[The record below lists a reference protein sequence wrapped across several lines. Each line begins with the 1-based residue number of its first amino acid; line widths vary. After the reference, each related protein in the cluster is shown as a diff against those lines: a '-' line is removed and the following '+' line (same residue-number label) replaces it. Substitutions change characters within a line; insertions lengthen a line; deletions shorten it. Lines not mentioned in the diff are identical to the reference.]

1 MKKILSFAVSLI
13 CLYLAFRQVNFN
25 DISTTLSQGKFLYII
40 YAFGITG
47 LTFLIRAIRWN
58 TLLGHPS
65 SYTIHHFSSATHIG
79 YFLNNILPLR
89 AGDLVRAKL
98 LSNHDTTIKISYVI
112 GSLVGEKIID
122 LWIIGLF
129 TMVLIGFGYTD
140 VLGTQFTLILVGT
153 YCLSSL
159 IIFGRHTISN
169 KLLQY
174 FPVLENFID
183 GYKLVSKNKL
193 RLGLWS
199 VLLWTTFVVYVSIA
213 LQSIGIIELEIQQVL
228 GLTILSSIVTSIPLA
243 PAAIGT
249 YHLAVIYCL
258 HNLYGIKL
266 EEAQSA
272 AIVMH
277 SIFLVYTIILGY
289 IYMVYEG
296 INIKSITN
304 DEKN

>member
-1 MKKILSFAVSLI
+1 MCGV
-13 CLYLAFRQVNFN
+13 
-25 DISTTLSQGKFLYII
+25 G
-40 YAFGITG
+40 G
-47 LTFLIRAIRWN
+47 TFF
-58 TLLGHPS
+58 
-65 SYTIHHFSSATHIG
+65 Y
-79 YFLNNILPLR
+79 
-89 AGDLVRAKL
+89 
-98 LSNHDTTIKISYVI
+98 
-112 GSLVGEKIID
+112 
-122 LWIIGLF
+122 
-129 TMVLIGFGYTD
+129 
-140 VLGTQFTLILVGT
+140 
-153 YCLSSL
+153 
-159 IIFGRHTISN
+159 

-193 RLGLWS
+193 RLGMWSIILWI
-199 VLLWTTFVVYVSIA
+199 TFVVYVSIA
-213 LQSIGIIELEIQQVL
+213 LQSIGIVLDIQQVL
-228 GLTILSSIVTSIPLA
+228 GLTILSSIVTSMPLA

-258 HNLYGIKL
+258 NSLYGINL
-266 EEAQSA
+266 EKAQSA

>member
-25 DISTTLSQGKFLYII
+25 DISTTLSQGKFLYVI

-47 LTFLIRAIRWN
+47 LTFLIRSIRWN
-58 TLLGHPS
+58 TLLGNPS
-65 SYTIHHFSSATHIG
+65 SYTLHHFSSATHIG

-98 LSNHDTTIKISYVI
+98 LSNHDTTIKMSYVI

-122 LWIIGLF
+122 LWMIGLF

-140 VLGTQFTLILVGT
+140 VLGTQFTLILVGS

-159 IIFGRHTISN
+159 IIFGRHRISN

-183 GYKLVSKNKL
+183 GYKLVSTNKL
-193 RLGLWS
+193 RLVMWS
-199 VLLWTTFVVYVSIA
+199 VLLWITFVVYVSIA
-213 LQSIGIIELEIQQVL
+213 LQSIGIKLEIQQVL
-228 GLTILSSIVTSIPLA
+228 GLTILSSIVTSMPLA

-258 HNLYGIKL
+258 NSLYGIDL
-266 EEAQSA
+266 EKAQSA

-289 IYMVYEG
+289 IYLLSEG

>member
-13 CLYLAFRQVNFN
+13 CLYLAFRQVNLN
-25 DISTTLSQGKFLYII
+25 DISNTLSQGKFLYII

-98 LSNHDTTIKISYVI
+98 LSNHDTTIKMSYVI

-140 VLGTQFTLILVGT
+140 VLGTQFTLILVGA

-193 RLGLWS
+193 RLGMWSIILWI
-199 VLLWTTFVVYVSIA
+199 TFVVYVSIA
-213 LQSIGIIELEIQQVL
+213 LQSIGIVLDIQQVL
-228 GLTILSSIVTSIPLA
+228 GLTILSSIVTSMPLA

-258 HNLYGIKL
+258 NSLYGINL
-266 EEAQSA
+266 EKAQSA

>member
-13 CLYLAFRQVNFN
+13 CLYLAFRQVNFS
-25 DISTTLSQGKFLYII
+25 DISATLSQGKLLYVV

-47 LTFLIRAIRWN
+47 FTFLIRSIRWN

-98 LSNHDTTIKISYVI
+98 LSNHDTTIKMSYVI

-122 LWIIGLF
+122 LWMIGLF
-129 TMVLIGFGYTD
+129 TMVLVGFGYTD
-140 VLGTQFTLILVGT
+140 VLGTQFTLILVGA

-193 RLGLWS
+193 RLGMWS
-199 VLLWTTFVVYVSIA
+199 LLLWITFVVYVSIT
-213 LQSIGIIELEIQQVL
+213 LQSIGIVLDIQQVL
-228 GLTILSSIVTSIPLA
+228 GLTILSSIVTSMPLA

-258 HNLYGIKL
+258 NSLYGIDL
-266 EEAQSA
+266 EKAQSA

-289 IYMVYEG
+289 IYLLSEG

>member
-13 CLYLAFRQVNFN
+13 CLYLAFRQVNLN

-98 LSNHDTTIKISYVI
+98 LSNHDTTIKMSYVI

-129 TMVLIGFGYTD
+129 TMILIGFGYTD
-140 VLGTQFTLILVGT
+140 VLGTQFTLILVGA

-193 RLGLWS
+193 RLGIWSIILWI
-199 VLLWTTFVVYVSIA
+199 TFVVYVSIA
-213 LQSIGIIELEIQQVL
+213 LQSIGIVLDIQQVL
-228 GLTILSSIVTSIPLA
+228 GLTILSSIVTSMPLA

-258 HNLYGIKL
+258 NSLYGIDL
-266 EEAQSA
+266 EKAQSA

-289 IYMVYEG
+289 IYMVSEG

>member
-25 DISTTLSQGKFLYII
+25 DISTTLSQGKFLYVI

-47 LTFLIRAIRWN
+47 LTFLIRSIRWN
-58 TLLGHPS
+58 TLLGNPS
-65 SYTIHHFSSATHIG
+65 SYTLHHFSSATHIG

-98 LSNHDTTIKISYVI
+98 LSNHDTTIKMSYVI

-140 VLGTQFTLILVGT
+140 VLGTQFTLILVGS

-159 IIFGRHTISN
+159 IIFGRHRISN

-193 RLGLWS
+193 RLVMWS
-199 VLLWTTFVVYVSIA
+199 VLLWITFVVYVSIA
-213 LQSIGIIELEIQQVL
+213 LQSIGIKLEIQQVL
-228 GLTILSSIVTSIPLA
+228 GLTILSSIVTSMPLA

-258 HNLYGIKL
+258 NSLYGIDL
-266 EEAQSA
+266 EKAQSA

-289 IYMVYEG
+289 IYLLSEG
-296 INIKSITN
+296 INIKSMTN

>member
-13 CLYLAFRQVNFN
+13 CLYLAFRQVNFS
-25 DISTTLSQGKFLYII
+25 DISATLSQGKLLYVV

-47 LTFLIRAIRWN
+47 FTFLIRSIRWN

-98 LSNHDTTIKISYVI
+98 LSNHDTTIKMSYVI

-122 LWIIGLF
+122 LWMIGLF
-129 TMVLIGFGYTD
+129 TMVLVGFGYTD
-140 VLGTQFTLILVGT
+140 VLGTQFTLILVGA

-193 RLGLWS
+193 RLGMWS
-199 VLLWTTFVVYVSIA
+199 VLLWITFVLYVSIT
-213 LQSIGIIELEIQQVL
+213 LQSIGIVLDIQQVL
-228 GLTILSSIVTSIPLA
+228 GLTILSSIVTSMPLA

-258 HNLYGIKL
+258 NSLYGIDL
-266 EEAQSA
+266 EKAQSA

-289 IYMVYEG
+289 IYLLSEG

>member
-13 CLYLAFRQVNFN
+13 CLYLAFRQVNLN
-25 DISTTLSQGKFLYII
+25 DISNTLSQGKFLYII

-98 LSNHDTTIKISYVI
+98 LSNHDTTIKMSYVI

-140 VLGTQFTLILVGT
+140 VLGTQFTLILVGA

-193 RLGLWS
+193 RLGMWSIILWI
-199 VLLWTTFVVYVSIA
+199 TFVVYVSIA
-213 LQSIGIIELEIQQVL
+213 LQSIGIVLDIQQVL
-228 GLTILSSIVTSIPLA
+228 GLTILSSIVTSMPLA

-258 HNLYGIKL
+258 NSLYGINL
-266 EEAQSA
+266 EKAQSA

-289 IYMVYEG
+289 IYMVSEG

-304 DEKN
+304 DEKS

>member
-13 CLYLAFRQVNFN
+13 CLYLAFRQVNLN

-65 SYTIHHFSSATHIG
+65 SYTIHYFSSATHIG

-89 AGDLVRAKL
+89 GGDLVRAKL
-98 LSNHDTTIKISYVI
+98 LSNHDTTIKMSYVI

-129 TMVLIGFGYTD
+129 TMILIGFGYTD
-140 VLGTQFTLILVGT
+140 VLGTQFTLILVGA

-159 IIFGRHTISN
+159 IIFGRHTMSN

-174 FPVLENFID
+174 FPVLKNFID

-193 RLGLWS
+193 RLGMWSIILWI
-199 VLLWTTFVVYVSIA
+199 TFVLYVSIA
-213 LQSIGIIELEIQQVL
+213 LQSIGIVLDIQQVL
-228 GLTILSSIVTSIPLA
+228 GLTILSSIVTSMPLA

-258 HNLYGIKL
+258 NSLYGIDL
-266 EEAQSA
+266 EKAQSA

-289 IYMVYEG
+289 IYLLSEG

>member
-1 MKKILSFAVSLI
+1 LKKILSFAVSLI

-25 DISTTLSQGKFLYII
+25 DISTTLSQGKFLYVI

-47 LTFLIRAIRWN
+47 LTFLIRSIRWN
-58 TLLGHPS
+58 TLLGNPS
-65 SYTIHHFSSATHIG
+65 SYTLHHFSSATHIG

-98 LSNHDTTIKISYVI
+98 LSNHDTTIKMSYVI

-122 LWIIGLF
+122 LWMIGLF

-140 VLGTQFTLILVGT
+140 VLGTQFTLILVGS

-159 IIFGRHTISN
+159 IIFGRHRISN

-183 GYKLVSKNKL
+183 GYKLVSTNKL
-193 RLGLWS
+193 RLGMWS

-213 LQSIGIIELEIQQVL
+213 LQSIGIELEIQQVL
-228 GLTILSSIVTSIPLA
+228 GLTILSSIVTSMPLA

-258 HNLYGIKL
+258 HNLYGIDL
-266 EEAQSA
+266 EKAQSA

-277 SIFLVYTIILGY
+277 SIFFVYTIISGY

-304 DEKN
+304 DKKN

>member
-25 DISTTLSQGKFLYII
+25 DISTTLSQGKFLYVI

-47 LTFLIRAIRWN
+47 LTFLIRSIRWN
-58 TLLGHPS
+58 TLLGNPS
-65 SYTIHHFSSATHIG
+65 SYTLHHFSSATHIG

-98 LSNHDTTIKISYVI
+98 LSNHDTTIKMSYVI

-122 LWIIGLF
+122 LWMIGLF

-140 VLGTQFTLILVGT
+140 VLGTQFTLILVGS

-159 IIFGRHTISN
+159 IIFGRHRISN

-183 GYKLVSKNKL
+183 GYMLVSTNKL
-193 RLGLWS
+193 RLGMWS

-213 LQSIGIIELEIQQVL
+213 LQSIGIELEIQQVL
-228 GLTILSSIVTSIPLA
+228 GLTILSSIVTSMPLA

-258 HNLYGIKL
+258 NSLYGIDL
-266 EEAQSA
+266 EKAQSA

-289 IYMVYEG
+289 IYLLSEG

>member
-25 DISTTLSQGKFLYII
+25 DISTTLSQGKFLYVI

-47 LTFLIRAIRWN
+47 LTFLIRSIRWN
-58 TLLGHPS
+58 TLLGNPS
-65 SYTIHHFSSATHIG
+65 SYTLHHFSSATHIG

-98 LSNHDTTIKISYVI
+98 LSNHDTTIKMSYVI

-140 VLGTQFTLILVGT
+140 VLGTQFTLILVGS

-159 IIFGRHTISN
+159 IIFGRHRISN

-183 GYKLVSKNKL
+183 GYKLVSTNKL
-193 RLGLWS
+193 RLGMWS

-213 LQSIGIIELEIQQVL
+213 LQSIGIELEIQQVL
-228 GLTILSSIVTSIPLA
+228 GLTILSSIVTSMPLA

-258 HNLYGIKL
+258 NSLYGIDL
-266 EEAQSA
+266 EKAQSA

-289 IYMVYEG
+289 IYLLSEG

>member
-228 GLTILSSIVTSIPLA
+228 GLTILSSIVTSMPLA

-304 DEKN
+304 DEKY

>member
-25 DISTTLSQGKFLYII
+25 DISTTLSQGKFLYVI

-47 LTFLIRAIRWN
+47 LTFLIRSIRWN
-58 TLLGHPS
+58 TLLGNPS
-65 SYTIHHFSSATHIG
+65 SYTLHHFSSATHIG

-98 LSNHDTTIKISYVI
+98 LSNHDTTIKMSYVI

-122 LWIIGLF
+122 LWMIGLF

-140 VLGTQFTLILVGT
+140 VLGTQFTLILVGS

-159 IIFGRHTISN
+159 IIFGRHRISN

-183 GYKLVSKNKL
+183 GYKLVSTNKL
-193 RLGLWS
+193 RLGMWS

-213 LQSIGIIELEIQQVL
+213 LQSIGIELEIQQVL
-228 GLTILSSIVTSIPLA
+228 GLTILSSIVTSMPLA

-258 HNLYGIKL
+258 HNLYGIDL
-266 EEAQSA
+266 EKAQSA

-277 SIFLVYTIILGY
+277 SIFFVYTIISGY

>member
-13 CLYLAFRQVNFN
+13 CLYLAFRQVNFS
-25 DISTTLSQGKFLYII
+25 DISATLSQGKLLYVV

-47 LTFLIRAIRWN
+47 FTFLIRSIRWN

-98 LSNHDTTIKISYVI
+98 LSNHDTTIKMSYVI

-122 LWIIGLF
+122 LWMIGLF
-129 TMVLIGFGYTD
+129 TMVLVGFGYTD
-140 VLGTQFTLILVGT
+140 VLGTQFTLILVGA

-193 RLGLWS
+193 RLGMWS
-199 VLLWTTFVVYVSIA
+199 ILLWTTFVVYVSIT
-213 LQSIGIIELEIQQVL
+213 LQSIGIVLDIQQVL
-228 GLTILSSIVTSIPLA
+228 GLTILSSIVTSMPLA

-258 HNLYGIKL
+258 NSLYGIDL
-266 EEAQSA
+266 EKAQSA

-289 IYMVYEG
+289 IYLLSEG

>member
-13 CLYLAFRQVNFN
+13 CLYLAFRQVNLN

-98 LSNHDTTIKISYVI
+98 LSNHDTTIKMSYVI

-129 TMVLIGFGYTD
+129 TMILIGFGYTD
-140 VLGTQFTLILVGT
+140 VLGTQFTLILVGA

-193 RLGLWS
+193 RLGIWSIILWI
-199 VLLWTTFVVYVSIA
+199 TFVVYVSIA
-213 LQSIGIIELEIQQVL
+213 LQSIGIVLDIQQVL
-228 GLTILSSIVTSIPLA
+228 GLTILSSIVTSMPLA

-258 HNLYGIKL
+258 NSLYGIDL
-266 EEAQSA
+266 EKAQSA

-289 IYMVYEG
+289 IYLLSEG

>member
-193 RLGLWS
+193 RLGMWS

-213 LQSIGIIELEIQQVL
+213 LQSIGIELEIQQVL
-228 GLTILSSIVTSIPLA
+228 GLTILSSIVTSMPLA

-258 HNLYGIKL
+258 HNLYGIDL
-266 EEAQSA
+266 EKAQSA

-277 SIFLVYTIILGY
+277 SIFFVYTIISGY

>member
-47 LTFLIRAIRWN
+47 FTFLIRAIRWN

-98 LSNHDTTIKISYVI
+98 LSNHDTTIKMSYVI

-122 LWIIGLF
+122 LWMIGLF

-140 VLGTQFTLILVGT
+140 VLGTQFTLILVGS

-159 IIFGRHTISN
+159 IIFGRHRISN

-193 RLGLWS
+193 RLGMWS

-213 LQSIGIIELEIQQVL
+213 LQSIGIELEIQQVL
-228 GLTILSSIVTSIPLA
+228 GLTILSSIVTSMPLA

-258 HNLYGIKL
+258 HNLYGIDL
-266 EEAQSA
+266 EKAQSA

-277 SIFLVYTIILGY
+277 SIFFVYTIISGY

>member
-47 LTFLIRAIRWN
+47 STFLVRAIRWN

-98 LSNHDTTIKISYVI
+98 LSNHDTTIKMSYVI

-122 LWIIGLF
+122 LWMIGLF

-140 VLGTQFTLILVGT
+140 VLGTQFTLILVGS

-159 IIFGRHTISN
+159 IIFGRHRISN

-213 LQSIGIIELEIQQVL
+213 LQSIGIELEIQQVL
-228 GLTILSSIVTSIPLA
+228 GLTILSSIVTSMPLA

-258 HNLYGIKL
+258 HNLYGIDL
-266 EEAQSA
+266 EKAQSA

-277 SIFLVYTIILGY
+277 SIFFVYTIISGY

>member
-13 CLYLAFRQVNFN
+13 CLYLAFRQVNLN

-98 LSNHDTTIKISYVI
+98 LSNHDTTIKMSYVI

-140 VLGTQFTLILVGT
+140 VLGTQFTLILVGA

-193 RLGLWS
+193 RLGMWSIILWI
-199 VLLWTTFVVYVSIA
+199 TFVVYVSIA
-213 LQSIGIIELEIQQVL
+213 LQSIGIVLDIQQVL
-228 GLTILSSIVTSIPLA
+228 GLTILSSIVTSMPLA

-258 HNLYGIKL
+258 NSLYGINL
-266 EEAQSA
+266 EKAQSA

>member
-1 MKKILSFAVSLI
+1 LKKILSFAVSLI
-13 CLYLAFRQVNFN
+13 CLYLAFRQVNLN

-98 LSNHDTTIKISYVI
+98 LSNHDTTIKMSYVI

-122 LWIIGLF
+122 LWMIGLF

-140 VLGTQFTLILVGT
+140 VLGTQFTLILVGS

-159 IIFGRHTISN
+159 IIFGRHRISN

-193 RLGLWS
+193 RLGMWS

-213 LQSIGIIELEIQQVL
+213 LQSIGIELEIQQVL
-228 GLTILSSIVTSIPLA
+228 GLTILSSIVTSMPLA

-258 HNLYGIKL
+258 HNLYGIDL
-266 EEAQSA
+266 EKAQSA

-277 SIFLVYTIILGY
+277 SIFFVYTIISGY

>member
-13 CLYLAFRQVNFN
+13 CLYLAFRQVNLN

-98 LSNHDTTIKISYVI
+98 LSNHDTTIKMSYVI

-129 TMVLIGFGYTD
+129 TMILIGFGYTD
-140 VLGTQFTLILVGT
+140 VLGTQFTLIIVGA

-193 RLGLWS
+193 RLGIWSIILWI
-199 VLLWTTFVVYVSIA
+199 TFVVYVSIA
-213 LQSIGIIELEIQQVL
+213 LQSIGIVLDIQQVL
-228 GLTILSSIVTSIPLA
+228 GLTILSSIVTSMPLA

-258 HNLYGIKL
+258 NSLYGIDL
-266 EEAQSA
+266 EKAQSA

-289 IYMVYEG
+289 IYLLSEG

>member
-1 MKKILSFAVSLI
+1 M
-13 CLYLAFRQVNFN
+13 
-25 DISTTLSQGKFLYII
+25 
-40 YAFGITG
+40 
-47 LTFLIRAIRWN
+47 
-58 TLLGHPS
+58 
-65 SYTIHHFSSATHIG
+65 
-79 YFLNNILPLR
+79 
-89 AGDLVRAKL
+89 
-98 LSNHDTTIKISYVI
+98 
-112 GSLVGEKIID
+112 
-122 LWIIGLF
+122 
-129 TMVLIGFGYTD
+129 
-140 VLGTQFTLILVGT
+140 
-153 YCLSSL
+153 
-159 IIFGRHTISN
+159 
-169 KLLQY
+169 
-174 FPVLENFID
+174 
-183 GYKLVSKNKL
+183 
-193 RLGLWS
+193 
-199 VLLWTTFVVYVSIA
+199 
-213 LQSIGIIELEIQQVL
+213 QSIGIIELEIQQVL

>member
-13 CLYLAFRQVNFN
+13 CLYLAFRQVNLN

-98 LSNHDTTIKISYVI
+98 LSNHDTTIKMSYVI

-129 TMVLIGFGYTD
+129 TMILIGFGYTD
-140 VLGTQFTLILVGT
+140 VLGTQFTLILVGA

-193 RLGLWS
+193 RLGIWSIILWI
-199 VLLWTTFVVYVSIA
+199 TFVVYVSIA
-213 LQSIGIIELEIQQVL
+213 LQSIGIVLDIQQVL
-228 GLTILSSIVTSIPLA
+228 GLTILSSIVTSMPLA

-258 HNLYGIKL
+258 NSLYGIDL
-266 EEAQSA
+266 EKAQSA

-289 IYMVYEG
+289 IYLVYEG

>member
-25 DISTTLSQGKFLYII
+25 DISTTLSQGKFLYVI

-47 LTFLIRAIRWN
+47 LTFLIRSIRWN
-58 TLLGHPS
+58 TLLGNPS
-65 SYTIHHFSSATHIG
+65 SYTLHHFSSATHIG

-98 LSNHDTTIKISYVI
+98 LSNHDTTIKMSYVI

-129 TMVLIGFGYTD
+129 TMVLIGFGYTG
-140 VLGTQFTLILVGT
+140 VLGTQFTLILVGS

-159 IIFGRHTISN
+159 IIFGRHRISN

-183 GYKLVSKNKL
+183 GYKLVSTNKL
-193 RLGLWS
+193 RLGMWS

-213 LQSIGIIELEIQQVL
+213 LQSIGIELEIQQVL
-228 GLTILSSIVTSIPLA
+228 GLTILSSIVTSMPLA

-258 HNLYGIKL
+258 NSLYGIDL
-266 EEAQSA
+266 EKAQSA

-289 IYMVYEG
+289 IYLLSEG

>member
-25 DISTTLSQGKFLYII
+25 DISTTLSQGKFLYVI

-47 LTFLIRAIRWN
+47 LTFLIRSIRWN
-58 TLLGHPS
+58 TLLGNPS
-65 SYTIHHFSSATHIG
+65 SYTLHHFSSATHIG

-98 LSNHDTTIKISYVI
+98 LSNHDTTIKMSYVI

-122 LWIIGLF
+122 LWMIGLF

-140 VLGTQFTLILVGT
+140 VLGTQCTFILVGS

-159 IIFGRHTISN
+159 IIFGRHRISN

-183 GYKLVSKNKL
+183 GYKLVSTNKL
-193 RLGLWS
+193 RLGMWS

-213 LQSIGIIELEIQQVL
+213 LQSIGIELEIQQVL
-228 GLTILSSIVTSIPLA
+228 GLTILSSIVTSMPLA

-258 HNLYGIKL
+258 HNLYGIDL
-266 EEAQSA
+266 EKAQSA

-277 SIFLVYTIILGY
+277 SIFFVYTIISGY

>member
-98 LSNHDTTIKISYVI
+98 LSNHDTTIKMSYVI

-122 LWIIGLF
+122 LWMIGLF

-140 VLGTQFTLILVGT
+140 VLGTQFTLILVGS

-159 IIFGRHTISN
+159 IIFGRHRISN

-193 RLGLWS
+193 RLGMWS

-213 LQSIGIIELEIQQVL
+213 LQSIGIELEIQQVL
-228 GLTILSSIVTSIPLA
+228 GLTILSSIVTSMPLA

>member
-13 CLYLAFRQVNFN
+13 CLYLAFRQVNLN

-98 LSNHDTTIKISYVI
+98 LSNHDTTIKMSYVI

-129 TMVLIGFGYTD
+129 TMILIGFGYTD
-140 VLGTQFTLILVGT
+140 VLGTQFTLILVGA

-193 RLGLWS
+193 RLGIWSIILWI
-199 VLLWTTFVVYVSIA
+199 TFVVYVSIA
-213 LQSIGIIELEIQQVL
+213 LQSIGIVLDIQQVL
-228 GLTILSSIVTSIPLA
+228 GLTILSSIVTSMPLA

-258 HNLYGIKL
+258 NSLYGIDL
-266 EEAQSA
+266 EKAQSA

-289 IYMVYEG
+289 IYLLSEG

-304 DEKN
+304 DGKN

>member
-13 CLYLAFRQVNFN
+13 CLYLAFRQVNFS
-25 DISTTLSQGKFLYII
+25 DISATLSQGKLLYIV

-47 LTFLIRAIRWN
+47 FTFLIRSIRWN

-98 LSNHDTTIKISYVI
+98 LSNHDTTIKMSYVI

-122 LWIIGLF
+122 LWMIGLF
-129 TMVLIGFGYTD
+129 TMVLVGFGYTD
-140 VLGTQFTLILVGT
+140 VLGTQFTLILVGA

-193 RLGLWS
+193 RLGMWS
-199 VLLWTTFVVYVSIA
+199 ILLWTTFVVYVSIT
-213 LQSIGIIELEIQQVL
+213 LQSIGIVLDIQQVL
-228 GLTILSSIVTSIPLA
+228 GLTILSSIVTSMPLA

-258 HNLYGIKL
+258 NSLYGIDL
-266 EEAQSA
+266 EKAQSA

-289 IYMVYEG
+289 IYLLSEG

>member
-13 CLYLAFRQVNFN
+13 CLYLAFRQVNFS
-25 DISTTLSQGKFLYII
+25 DISATLSQGKLLYVV

-47 LTFLIRAIRWN
+47 FTFLIRSIRWN

-98 LSNHDTTIKISYVI
+98 LSNHDTTIKMSYVI

-122 LWIIGLF
+122 LWMIGLF
-129 TMVLIGFGYTD
+129 TMVLVGFGYTD
-140 VLGTQFTLILVGT
+140 VLGTQFTLILVGA

-193 RLGLWS
+193 RLGMWS
-199 VLLWTTFVVYVSIA
+199 VLLWITFVVYVSIT
-213 LQSIGIIELEIQQVL
+213 LQSIGIVLDIQQVL
-228 GLTILSSIVTSIPLA
+228 GLTILSSIVTSMPLA

-258 HNLYGIKL
+258 NSLYGIDL
-266 EEAQSA
+266 EKAQSA

-289 IYMVYEG
+289 IYLLSEG

>member
-13 CLYLAFRQVNFN
+13 CLYLAFRQVNFS
-25 DISTTLSQGKFLYII
+25 DISATLSQGKLLYVV

-47 LTFLIRAIRWN
+47 FTFLIRSIRWN

-98 LSNHDTTIKISYVI
+98 LSNHDTTIKMSYVI

-122 LWIIGLF
+122 LWMIGLF
-129 TMVLIGFGYTD
+129 TMVLVGFGYTD
-140 VLGTQFTLILVGT
+140 VLGTQFTLILVGA

-193 RLGLWS
+193 RLGMWS
-199 VLLWTTFVVYVSIA
+199 ILLWTTFVVYVSIT
-213 LQSIGIIELEIQQVL
+213 LQSIGIVLDIQQVL
-228 GLTILSSIVTSIPLA
+228 GLTILSSIVTSMPLA

-258 HNLYGIKL
+258 NSLYGIDL
-266 EEAQSA
+266 EKAQSA

-289 IYMVYEG
+289 IYLLSEG
-296 INIKSITN
+296 VNIKSITN

>member
-13 CLYLAFRQVNFN
+13 CLYLAFRQVNFS
-25 DISTTLSQGKFLYII
+25 DISATLSQGKLLYVV

-47 LTFLIRAIRWN
+47 FTFLIRSIRWN

-98 LSNHDTTIKISYVI
+98 LSNHDTTIKMSYVI

-122 LWIIGLF
+122 LWMIGLF

-140 VLGTQFTLILVGT
+140 VLGTQFTLILVGS

-159 IIFGRHTISN
+159 IIFGRHRISN

-183 GYKLVSKNKL
+183 GYKLVSTNKL
-193 RLGLWS
+193 RLGMWS

-213 LQSIGIIELEIQQVL
+213 LQSIGIELEIQQVL
-228 GLTILSSIVTSIPLA
+228 GLTILSSIVTSMPLA

-258 HNLYGIKL
+258 NSLYGIDL
-266 EEAQSA
+266 EKAQSA

-289 IYMVYEG
+289 IYLLSEG